1 MTRTNYNNYDPKP
14 KKITITGEDLRG
26 ENIFDEMWLSGDDK
40 ERDLSNLIEQN
51 RLKG

>member
-1 MTRTNYNNYDPKP
+1 MDRTNYSNHYAKS
-14 KKITITGEDLRG
+14 KKITLTGEDLRD
-26 ENIFDEMWLSGDDK
+26 ENAFEEMWLLGDDK